1 MKRPTADPYV
11 ISRAKKSGR
20 WSWWC
25 NRIYCD
31 AYQTDLPTEAV
42 AGLVDAG
49 VIADDSLVVALDAC
63 KLYADLP
70 GAVITITQ
78 PPAGEA
84 R

>member
-31 AYQTDLPTEAV
+31 AYQTDLHA
-42 AGLVDAG
+42 
-49 VIADDSLVVALDAC
+49 ALRRHGSRW
-63 KLYADLP
+63 LP
-70 GAVITITQ
+70 YCPEERRERAS
-78 PPAGEA
+78 
-84 R
+84 